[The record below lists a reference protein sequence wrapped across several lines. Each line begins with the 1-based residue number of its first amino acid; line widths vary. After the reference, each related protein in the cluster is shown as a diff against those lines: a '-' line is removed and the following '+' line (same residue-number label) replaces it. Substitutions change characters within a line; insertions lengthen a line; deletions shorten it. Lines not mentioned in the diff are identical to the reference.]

1 MASELGPSSTENRR
15 TQSSD
20 YFQTRVLKSKLNS
33 IETCEAKIRL
43 EQSTGNPVLS
53 KGNKNSGQQSLSSK
67 DGLRTRRSYFN
78 VPRVED
84 SLTRGPV
91 RANPKVE
98 AVKLALIF
106 DNLSYRT
113 LGFGFPLLTI
123 GILSGAVWANE
134 AWGSYWSWDPK
145 ETWAFITW
153 IIFAI
158 YFHTRLTQGW
168 RGEKS
173 ALVASAG
180 FIIVWICYLGVNLIG
195 KGLHSYGFIQ

>member
-1 MASELGPSSTENRR
+1 MFAIAFLIITKTNNLEENDLSLVSLEYRSPSLASGLAPSSTENRI

-33 IETCEAKIRL
+33 IETCEAELRL
-43 EQSTGNPVLS
+43 EQSPG
-53 KGNKNSGQQSLSSK
+53 K
-67 DGLRTRRSYFN
+67 RI
-78 VPRVED
+78 ED